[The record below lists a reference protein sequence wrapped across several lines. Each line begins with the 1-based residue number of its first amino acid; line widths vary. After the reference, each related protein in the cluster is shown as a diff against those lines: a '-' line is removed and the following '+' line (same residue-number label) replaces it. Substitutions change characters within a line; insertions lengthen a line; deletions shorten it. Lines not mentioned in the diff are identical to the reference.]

1 MCFQQIALLP
11 RSLRSFAFISA
22 LFLAFFHPTGT
33 EAQAGE
39 RPATSKKYIRTITIK
54 IGEIF
59 ENDSGFVYDTADKL
73 KVSTKESVI
82 RTELLFKEGDAFD
95 PYLLRQTARNLRLQR
110 FLRDI
115 KVIPTFDGDA
125 VDVLVSARDSW
136 TFIPYLSY
144 SSGTGQRNRGIGLT
158 EANFGG
164 LATKIDL
171 RYQEQA
177 SRQTYAF
184 AVTDPQFLGTRRFM
198 TAGYASRS
206 DGDIYRLGYGLPFR
220 HLLQQDA
227 WSFNLSQG
235 DTIGRLFYAG
245 SENYIFRQHLDEFQ
259 ALYTF
264 AGPGASPATKDDPY
278 TGIYKGQTVLSQ
290 RYSVGWSYSSASF
303 YQANLRDYADLDLD
317 PLTVSNDPSN
327 LADDRR
333 FSGMILQYQNIEPEF
348 ISMNYIDRFDRV
360 LDYNLGDESLV
371 NLTLSPR
378 SMGSKQN
385 SFLMNINRSK
395 GWRFSERSFL
405 RGELGGSGRLD
416 RDNLSNTLLRA
427 ESKFYSVVGDLFAG
441 DYFLGRHTVASQFFI
456 DFGEDLDRDR
466 QLLLGAD
473 NSLRGYEINTF
484 EGDKRFALTVEERA
498 HIADDLFQ
506 LVSLGTALFADIGG
520 ASRDSLGR
528 LITDDLYG
536 DIGFGLRF
544 CFPRSS
550 GGGVVRMDVAFP
562 LRDGPDGSKA
572 GEPRLVFA
580 AGQLF
585 GARLRSEEL
594 GAENASSQIGFD
606 R

>member
-1 MCFQQIALLP
+1 MTTRF
-11 RSLRSFAFISA
+11 R
-22 LFLAFFHPTGT
+22 FLAKIFLLSTIAHIFVSSVSY
-33 EAQAGE
+33 AD
-39 RPATSKKYIRTITIK
+39 PANKASGKKYIRSVTIK
-54 IGEIF
+54 VGEIF
-59 ENDSGFVYDTADKL
+59 ENNSGLLYDVAEKL
-73 KVSTKESVI
+73 KISTRKSVI
-82 RTELLFKEGDAFD
+82 RTELLFKEGDEFD

-125 VDVLVSARDSW
+125 VDVVVSARDSW
-136 TFIPYLSY
+136 TTIPYLSY
-144 SSGTGQRNRGIGLT
+144 SSGTGQRNRGVGLT

-164 LATKIDL
+164 GATKVDL

-177 SRQTYAF
+177 SRKTYAF
-184 AVTDPQFLGTRRFM
+184 AVTDPQFLGSRKFFT
-198 TAGYASRS
+198 TGYANRS

-220 HLLQQDA
+220 HLLQKDA
-227 WSFNLSQG
+227 WSFNISQG
-235 DTIGRLFYAG
+235 NTIGRLFDAG
-245 SENYIFRQHLDEFQ
+245 TENYIFRQHIDNFQ

-264 AGPGASPATKDDPY
+264 AGPSAHPATKDDPY

-290 RYSVGWSYSSASF
+290 RYSVGYTYDSASF
-303 YQANLRDYADLDLD
+303 YQANQSDYSDLDLD
-317 PLTVSNDPSN
+317 PNTVSNDPSR
-327 LADDRR
+327 LASDRR
-333 FSGMILQYQNIEPEF
+333 FSGMILQYQNIQPEF

-371 NLTLSPR
+371 NLTFSPR
-378 SMGSKQN
+378 SLGSRTN

-395 GWRFSERSFL
+395 GWRFSERTFL
-405 RGELGGSGRLD
+405 RAELGGAGRFD
-416 RDNLSNTLLRA
+416 RDKLNNTLVRG
-427 ESKFYSVVGDLFAG
+427 ETKFYSVIG
-441 DYFLGRHTVASQFFI
+441 DYFIGDSFLGRHTIASQVFV
-456 DFGEDLDRDR
+456 DLGHDLDGDR

-473 NSLRGYEINTF
+473 NALRGYEINTF
-484 EGDKRFALTVEERA
+484 EGDKRFAVTLEERA

-506 LVSLGTALFADIGG
+506 LVSLGTAVFADFGA
-520 ASRDSLGR
+520 ASRDSVSALF
-528 LITDDLYG
+528 TDDLYG

-572 GEPRLVFA
+572 GEPRVVFA

-585 GARLRSEEL
+585 GARLRSEQL
-594 GAENASSQIGFD
+594 GAENASSQVGFD